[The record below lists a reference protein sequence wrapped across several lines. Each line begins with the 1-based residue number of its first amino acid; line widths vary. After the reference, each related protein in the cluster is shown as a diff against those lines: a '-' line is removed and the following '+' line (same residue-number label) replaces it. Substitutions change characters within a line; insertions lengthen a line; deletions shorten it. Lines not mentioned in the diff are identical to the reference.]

1 MPDFVKFN
9 YYYIIGIVKFV
20 FLTKGWL
27 LIDSFIKKMEI
38 VSNFILVLVWYEIR
52 HIYTSQIQYC
62 NNILTL
68 FMGGG
73 IISNITTCCLYEI

>member
-52 HIYTSQIQYC
+52 HIYY
-62 NNILTL
+62 
-68 FMGGG
+68 
-73 IISNITTCCLYEI
+73 